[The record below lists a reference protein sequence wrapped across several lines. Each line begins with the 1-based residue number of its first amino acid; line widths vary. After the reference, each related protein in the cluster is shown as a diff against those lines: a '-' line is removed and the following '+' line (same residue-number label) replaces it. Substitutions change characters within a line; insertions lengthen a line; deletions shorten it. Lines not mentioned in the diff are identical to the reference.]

1 MPDRIF
7 AAVLLAVTLAYAAFA
22 LFSIR
27 APIQYDPLGP
37 EAWPRLLAAVM
48 VLCLVVLLWRPGG
61 EGFDVDRPTWVR
73 LVVVGALLAGYAL
86 LFEPLGFVLST
97 ALFSALTSRLLGA
110 EWGRAALFGMVVGLG
125 GYLVGTGLLD
135 LNLPAGPLPRL

>member
-7 AAVLLAVTLAYAAFA
+7 AGALLALTLVYAFFAFFA
-22 LFSIR
+22 IK

-37 EAWPRLLAAVM
+37 EAWPRLLALLMLACTG
-48 VLCLVVLLWRPGG
+48 LLLWKPAVGD
-61 EGFDVDRPTWVR
+61 FDVDRPTWAR
-73 LVVVGALLAGYAL
+73 LGLVLVLLIAYAL

-97 ALFSALTSRLLGA
+97 ALFSTITSRLLGA
-110 EWGRAALFGMVVGLG
+110 AWTKAAIFGVAVGVG
-125 GYLVGTGLLD
+125 GYVLCVGLLD